1 MRNADLAMYQAKAGG
16 RSRAAFYDRKMERMP
31 SAAADSGLF
40 KALRKREFSL
50 YYQPQFDVRSGSL
63 VGLEALLRWQPPR
76 EPMRYPAGL
85 IVDIGAWVLETACNQ
100 LAIWREQGIAPE
112 RLALNVSVYQL
123 RQPEFPTL
131 VRRALD
137 RVGVPPEMLE
147 IELTESAFAD
157 DDARTSL
164 RRLAAL
170 GVRLSLDDFG
180 TGYSSLGY
188 LRQHPVQAI
197 KIDRSFIEEIPHSVT
212 ASTLA
217 ETIIKMA
224 HALGKRVVAEGV
236 ETSDQLDFLRE
247 RQCDLA
253 QGFFLAHPRSAADT
267 TALLTARLS
276 VPPASDQAVG

>member
-1 MRNADLAMYQAKAGG
+1 
-16 RSRAAFYDRKMERMP
+16 
-31 SAAADSGLF
+31 
-40 KALRKREFSL
+40 
-50 YYQPQFDVRSGSL
+50 
-63 VGLEALLRWQPPR
+63 
-76 EPMRYPAGL
+76 
-85 IVDIGAWVLETACNQ
+85 
-100 LAIWREQGIAPE
+100 
-112 RLALNVSVYQL
+112 
-123 RQPEFPTL
+123 
-131 VRRALD
+131 
-137 RVGVPPEMLE
+137 MLE
-147 IELTESAFAD
+147 IELTESVFAD

-197 KIDRSFIEEIPHSVT
+197 KIDRTFIEEIPHSVT

-224 HALGKRVVAEGV
+224 HALGKQVVAEGV

-253 QGFFLAHPRSAADT
+253 QGFFLAHPRNVADT
-267 TALLTARLS
+267 TELLTARMKSLPS
-276 VPPASDQAVG
+276 SEQASG